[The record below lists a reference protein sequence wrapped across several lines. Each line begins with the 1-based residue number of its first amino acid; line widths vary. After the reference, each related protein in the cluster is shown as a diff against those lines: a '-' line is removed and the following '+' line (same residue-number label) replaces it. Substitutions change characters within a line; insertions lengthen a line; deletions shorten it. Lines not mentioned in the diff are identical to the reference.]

1 MSLDVQDFTDS
12 HRVQSGTVRGDV
24 LFPFPLPPLPT
35 VRPQPGRL
43 DISHEREEVDLTSSG
58 RGDSSGEGGSSDDG
72 YSGAEVRTLVTPKQV
87 LVETTFRPDLLFNC

>member
-1 MSLDVQDFTDS
+1 MSPDVQDFTDS
-12 HRVQSGTVRGDV
+12 VTERGDV

-43 DISHEREEVDLTSSG
+43 DISHETEDGDLTSSG

-72 YSGAEVRTLVTPKQV
+72 YSGTEVRTLVTPK
-87 LVETTFRPDLLFNC
+87 NKHW